1 MGRVVHFELPADDP
15 KRAIAFYQSV
25 FGWKFEKWQGP
36 VDYWLITTGPE
47 GEPGINGGLGRR
59 NSPGEGVVNT
69 IDVKSVDEAVK
80 KIEATGGRVTRP
92 KGAVPGIGWLAY
104 CEDSEG
110 NPFGIM
116 QNDPAAR

>member
-1 MGRVVHFELPADDP
+1 
-15 KRAIAFYQSV
+15 
-25 FGWKFEKWQGP
+25 
-36 VDYWLITTGPE
+36 
-47 GEPGINGGLGRR
+47 
-59 NSPGEGVVNT
+59 
-69 IDVKSVDEAVK
+69 VDEAVK